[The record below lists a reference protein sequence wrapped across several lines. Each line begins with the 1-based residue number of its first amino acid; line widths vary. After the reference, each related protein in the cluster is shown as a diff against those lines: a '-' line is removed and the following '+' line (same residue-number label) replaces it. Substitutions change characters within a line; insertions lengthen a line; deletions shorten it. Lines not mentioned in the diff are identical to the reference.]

1 MESFNSETSLKKNT
15 NKIFKKLLI
24 NNQNSFEKCLQLIE
38 NSFIKFQPL
47 LTINT
52 KKLNLSTITAETFCC
67 CMQVFFKETTPLSL
81 KLICD
86 DIKYDF
92 DTTLNEDT
100 IQINCRSLFSNL
112 LVKHKKIENIRIKN
126 LLKKY
131 VISFENYLSFQ
142 RNKELLNKINIQ
154 IQKNLDSDLVTD
166 TITVFQN
173 ELSISNEEITTLT
186 NFLNSELSILLNTEN
201 EYFVIWN
208 DGNQNAINIQI
219 LNLLKDLI
227 LLNNIDI
234 LKQLNVNENYDLKKS
249 QSSKNIPPI
258 VKIPNETKVEQNK
271 EFIWEDDS
279 KENCKLC
286 SRFNQINER
295 PNSDDDDIVV
305 NKHGTF
311 QYRIVYHQNGHLMTV
326 LSKPIKYCPICGRK
340 LEI

>member
-1 MESFNSETSLKKNT
+1 
-15 NKIFKKLLI
+15 
-24 NNQNSFEKCLQLIE
+24 
-38 NSFIKFQPL
+38 
-47 LTINT
+47 
-52 KKLNLSTITAETFCC
+52 
-67 CMQVFFKETTPLSL
+67 MQVFFKETTPLSL

-126 LLKKY
+126 LL
-131 VISFENYLSFQ
+131 I
-142 RNKELLNKINIQ
+142 
-154 IQKNLDSDLVTD
+154 
-166 TITVFQN
+166 
-173 ELSISNEEITTLT
+173 
-186 NFLNSELSILLNTEN
+186 
-201 EYFVIWN
+201 
-208 DGNQNAINIQI
+208 
-219 LNLLKDLI
+219 KDLI

-234 LKQLNVNENYDLKKS
+234 LKQLNVNENYNLKKS

-271 EFIWEDDS
+271 EFIWEDDT

-295 PNSDDDDIVV
+295 PNSGDDDIVV
-305 NKHGTF
+305 NKHGAF

-326 LSKPIKYCPICGRK
+326 LSNPIKYCLICGRK